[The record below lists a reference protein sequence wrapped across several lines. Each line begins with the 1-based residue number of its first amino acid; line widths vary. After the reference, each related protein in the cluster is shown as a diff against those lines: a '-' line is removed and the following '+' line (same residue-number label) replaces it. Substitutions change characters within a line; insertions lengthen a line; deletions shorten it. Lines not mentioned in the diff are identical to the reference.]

1 MEGKRVI
8 VDKARTTITIP
19 VTVRLSVHRCDGL
32 WCFRIGA
39 SHKQFL
45 DIKEYP
51 ESDYIYPTAKE
62 AINAGMTE
70 FNKIKKML
78 NQN

>member
-1 MEGKRVI
+1 MI

-19 VTVRLSVHRCDGL
+19 VTVRLSIHRCNGL

-39 SHKQFL
+39 SHERL
-45 DIKEYP
+45 LNIKEYP

-62 AINAGMTE
+62 AINAGMIE
-70 FNKIKKML
+70 FDKIKKML
-78 NQN
+78 NQE